1 MHYLAII
8 VNSLNK
14 KVVSFNSISDL
25 DDALLALFNNLD
37 KSISRIVL
45 SGGSTPASFYK
56 LLSETDIKWSNY
68 EITLSD
74 ERDVE
79 ILDPLSNEGSIKA
92 IINNNS
98 FNRSFISLVK
108 EGAQSRLDLIK
119 SYDLCILG
127 MGDDGHIASIFPNMS
142 NLSEALHHKSSLINL
157 NDGYPDVSRLTMT
170 LNEINKSKQIILLI
184 KGEKK
189 FNLLMDKRSDSELLP
204 VDHLFIQM
212 IDKIKIFKV
221 L

>member
-1 MHYLAII
+1 M
-8 VNSLNK
+8 NSLNK

-98 FNRSFISLVK
+98 FNKSFISLAK

-189 FNLLMDKRSDSELLP
+189 FNLLMDKRSDSKLLP

-212 IDKIKIFKV
+212 IDKIKVFKV

>member
-1 MHYLAII
+1 M
-8 VNSLNK
+8 NSLNK

-25 DDALLALFNNLD
+25 DEALLTLFNNLHQP
-37 KSISRIVL
+37 ISRIVL
-45 SGGSTPASFYK
+45 SGGSTPTSFYK
-56 LLSETDIKWSNY
+56 RLSKTDIKWSNY

>member
-1 MHYLAII
+1 M
-8 VNSLNK
+8 NSLNK

-25 DDALLALFNNLD
+25 DDALLTLFNNLHQP
-37 KSISRIVL
+37 ISRIVL
-45 SGGSTPASFYK
+45 SGGSTPTSFYK
-56 LLSETDIKWSNY
+56 RLSKTDIKWSNY

-127 MGDDGHIASIFPNMS
+127 MGNDGHIASIFPNMS

>member
-1 MHYLAII
+1 M
-8 VNSLNK
+8 NSLNK

-25 DDALLALFNNLD
+25 DDALLTLFNNLHQP
-37 KSISRIVL
+37 ISRIVL
-45 SGGSTPASFYK
+45 SGGSTPTSFYK
-56 LLSETDIKWSNY
+56 RLSETDIKWSNY

-98 FNRSFISLVK
+98 FNRSFISLVT

>member
-1 MHYLAII
+1 M
-8 VNSLNK
+8 NSLNK
-14 KVVSFNSISDL
+14 KVVSFNSLSDL
-25 DDALLALFNNLD
+25 DDALLVLFNDLH
-37 KSISRIVL
+37 KPISRIVL
-45 SGGSTPASFYK
+45 SGGSTPLSFYK
-56 LLSETDIKWSNY
+56 RLSEIDIKWSNY

-79 ILDPLSNEGSIKA
+79 ISNPLSNEGSIKA
-92 IINNNS
+92 IIKDTS
-98 FNRSFISLVK
+98 FNKSFISLVK
-108 EGAQSRLDLIK
+108 EDAQSRLDLIE

-127 MGDDGHIASIFPNMS
+127 MGDDGHIGSIFPNMS

-157 NDGYPDVSRLTMT
+157 NDGYPDVPRLTMS

-184 KGEKK
+184 KGDKK
-189 FNLLMDKRSDSELLP
+189 FNLLMDKRSDNKLLP

-212 IDKIKIFKV
+212 VNKIKIFKV

>member
-1 MHYLAII
+1 M
-8 VNSLNK
+8 NSLNK

-25 DDALLALFNNLD
+25 DDALLTLFNNLHQP
-37 KSISRIVL
+37 ISRIVL
-45 SGGSTPASFYK
+45 SGGSTPMSFYK
-56 LLSETDIKWSNY
+56 RLSETDIKWSNY

-170 LNEINKSKQIILLI
+170 LNAVSYTHLT
-184 KGEKK
+184 
-189 FNLLMDKRSDSELLP
+189 LP
-204 VDHLFIQM
+204 T
-212 IDKIKIFKV
+212 KA
-221 L
+221 

>member
-1 MHYLAII
+1 M
-8 VNSLNK
+8 NSLNK

-25 DDALLALFNNLD
+25 DDALLTLFNNLHQP
-37 KSISRIVL
+37 ISRIVL
-45 SGGSTPASFYK
+45 SGGSTPMSFYK
-56 LLSETDIKWSNY
+56 RLSEIDIKWSNY

-98 FNRSFISLVK
+98 FNRSFISLVT

-184 KGEKK
+184 KGKKK

>member
-25 DDALLALFNNLD
+25 DDALLTLFNNLD

-98 FNRSFISLVK
+98 FNKSFISLAK

>member
-1 MHYLAII
+1 M
-8 VNSLNK
+8 NFLNK

-25 DDALLALFNNLD
+25 DDALLTLFNNLHQP
-37 KSISRIVL
+37 ISRIVL
-45 SGGSTPASFYK
+45 SGGSTPTSFYK
-56 LLSETDIKWSNY
+56 RLSKTDIKWSNY

-108 EGAQSRLDLIK
+108 EGAQSKLDLIK

>member
-1 MHYLAII
+1 

-14 KVVSFNSISDL
+14 KVVSFNSLSDL
-25 DDALLALFNNLD
+25 DDALLALFNDLH
-37 KSISRIVL
+37 KPISRIVL
-45 SGGSTPASFYK
+45 SGGSTPVSFYK
-56 LLSETDIKWSNY
+56 RLSETDIKWSNY

-79 ILDPLSNEGSIKA
+79 ISNPLSNEGSIKA
-92 IINNNS
+92 IIKDTS
-98 FNRSFISLVK
+98 FNKSFISLVK
-108 EGAQSRLDLIK
+108 EDAQSRLDLIE

-127 MGDDGHIASIFPNMS
+127 MGDDGHIGSIFPNMS

-157 NDGYPDVSRLTMT
+157 NDGYPDVPRLTMS

-184 KGEKK
+184 KGDKK
-189 FNLLMDKRSDSELLP
+189 FNLLMDKRSDNKLLP

-212 IDKIKIFKV
+212 VNKIKIFKV

>member
-1 MHYLAII
+1 M
-8 VNSLNK
+8 NSLNK

-25 DDALLALFNNLD
+25 DDALLTLFNNLHQP
-37 KSISRIVL
+37 ISRIVL
-45 SGGSTPASFYK
+45 SGGSTPMSFYK
-56 LLSETDIKWSNY
+56 RLSETDIKWSNY

-79 ILDPLSNEGSIKA
+79 IQDPLSNEGSIKA

-157 NDGYPDVSRLTMT
+157 YDGYPDVSRLTMT

>member
-1 MHYLAII
+1 M
-8 VNSLNK
+8 NSLNK

-25 DDALLALFNNLD
+25 DDALLTLFNNLHQP
-37 KSISRIVL
+37 ISRIVL
-45 SGGSTPASFYK
+45 SGGSTPTSFYK
-56 LLSETDIKWSNY
+56 RLSKTDIKWSNY

-108 EGAQSRLDLIK
+108 EGAQSKLDLIK

>member
-1 MHYLAII
+1 M
-8 VNSLNK
+8 NFLNK

-25 DDALLALFNNLD
+25 DDALLTLFNNLHQP
-37 KSISRIVL
+37 ISRIVL
-45 SGGSTPASFYK
+45 SGGSTPTSFYK
-56 LLSETDIKWSNY
+56 RLSKTDIKWSNY

>member
-1 MHYLAII
+1 M
-8 VNSLNK
+8 NSLNK

-25 DDALLALFNNLD
+25 DDALLTLFNNLHQP
-37 KSISRIVL
+37 ISRIVL
-45 SGGSTPASFYK
+45 SGGSTPTSFYK
-56 LLSETDIKWSNY
+56 RLSKTDIKWSNY

-127 MGDDGHIASIFPNMS
+127 MGADGHIASIFPNMS

>member
-1 MHYLAII
+1 M
-8 VNSLNK
+8 NSLNK

-25 DDALLALFNNLD
+25 DDALLTLFNNLHQP
-37 KSISRIVL
+37 ISRIVL
-45 SGGSTPASFYK
+45 SGGSTPMTFYK
-56 LLSETDIKWSNY
+56 RLSETDIKWSNY

>member
-1 MHYLAII
+1 M
-8 VNSLNK
+8 NSLNK

-25 DDALLALFNNLD
+25 DDALLTLFNNLHQP
-37 KSISRIVL
+37 ISRIVL
-45 SGGSTPASFYK
+45 SGGSTPMSFYK
-56 LLSETDIKWSNY
+56 RLSEIDIKWSNY

-98 FNRSFISLVK
+98 FNRSFISLVT

>member
-1 MHYLAII
+1 M
-8 VNSLNK
+8 NSLNK

-25 DDALLALFNNLD
+25 DDALLTLFNNLHQP
-37 KSISRIVL
+37 ISRIVL
-45 SGGSTPASFYK
+45 SGGSTPMSFYK
-56 LLSETDIKWSNY
+56 RLSEIDIKWSNY

-142 NLSEALHHKSSLINL
+142 NLSEALYHKSSLINL

>member
-1 MHYLAII
+1 MKIEKFKELE
-8 VNSLNK
+8 K
-14 KVVSFNSISDL
+14 KINGQNFNQSYKTI
-25 DDALLALFNNLD
+25 N
-37 KSISRIVL
+37 IVL
-45 SGGSTPASFYK
+45 MI
-56 LLSETDIKWSNY
+56 LSY
-68 EITLSD
+68 
-74 ERDVE
+74 
-79 ILDPLSNEGSIKA
+79 
-92 IINNNS
+92 
-98 FNRSFISLVK
+98 F
-108 EGAQSRLDLIK
+108 
-119 SYDLCILG
+119 
-127 MGDDGHIASIFPNMS
+127 GHIASIFPNMS
-142 NLSEALHHKSSLINL
+142 NLSDALYDKSSLINL

>member
-1 MHYLAII
+1 M
-8 VNSLNK
+8 NSLNK

-25 DDALLALFNNLD
+25 DDALLTLFNNLHQP
-37 KSISRIVL
+37 ISRIVL
-45 SGGSTPASFYK
+45 SGGSTPTSFYK
-56 LLSETDIKWSNY
+56 RLSETDIKWSNY

-98 FNRSFISLVK
+98 FNKSFISLVK

>member
-1 MHYLAII
+1 

-14 KVVSFNSISDL
+14 KVVSINSISDL
-25 DDALLALFNNLD
+25 DDALLALFNNLE

-68 EITLSD
+68 EITVSD

-98 FNRSFISLVK
+98 FNKSFISLAK
-108 EGAQSRLDLIK
+108 EDAQSRLDLIK
-119 SYDLCILG
+119 S
-127 MGDDGHIASIFPNMS
+127 
-142 NLSEALHHKSSLINL
+142 
-157 NDGYPDVSRLTMT
+157 
-170 LNEINKSKQIILLI
+170 
-184 KGEKK
+184 
-189 FNLLMDKRSDSELLP
+189 
-204 VDHLFIQM
+204 
-212 IDKIKIFKV
+212 
-221 L
+221 

>member
-1 MHYLAII
+1 

-25 DDALLALFNNLD
+25 DDALLALFNNLH
-37 KSISRIVL
+37 KPISRIVL
-45 SGGSTPASFYK
+45 SGGSTPTSFYK
-56 LLSETDIKWSNY
+56 RLSETDIKWSNY
-68 EITLSD
+68 EITLTD

-108 EGAQSRLDLIK
+108 EGAQSKLDLIK

>member
-1 MHYLAII
+1 M
-8 VNSLNK
+8 NSLNK

-25 DDALLALFNNLD
+25 DDALLTLFNNLHQP
-37 KSISRIVL
+37 ISRIVL
-45 SGGSTPASFYK
+45 SGGSTPTSFYK
-56 LLSETDIKWSNY
+56 RLSKTDIKWSNY

-189 FNLLMDKRSDSELLP
+189 FNLLMDKRSDNELLP

>member
-1 MHYLAII
+1 

-25 DDALLALFNNLD
+25 DDALLTLFNNLHQP
-37 KSISRIVL
+37 ISRIVL
-45 SGGSTPASFYK
+45 SGGSTPTSFYK
-56 LLSETDIKWSNY
+56 RLSETDIKWSNY

-98 FNRSFISLVK
+98 FNRSFISLVT

>member
-1 MHYLAII
+1 M
-8 VNSLNK
+8 NSLNK

-25 DDALLALFNNLD
+25 DDALLALFNNLHQP
-37 KSISRIVL
+37 ISRIVL
-45 SGGSTPASFYK
+45 SGGSTPTSFYK
-56 LLSETDIKWSNY
+56 RLSETDIKWSNY

>member
-1 MHYLAII
+1 M
-8 VNSLNK
+8 NSLNK

-25 DDALLALFNNLD
+25 DDALLALFNNLH
-37 KSISRIVL
+37 KPISPIVL
-45 SGGSTPASFYK
+45 SGGSTPMSFYK
-56 LLSETDIKWSNY
+56 RLSETDIKWSNY

-142 NLSEALHHKSSLINL
+142 NLSEALYHKLSLINL

>member
-1 MHYLAII
+1 M
-8 VNSLNK
+8 NSLNK

-25 DDALLALFNNLD
+25 DDALLTLFNNLHQP
-37 KSISRIVL
+37 ISRIVL
-45 SGGSTPASFYK
+45 SGGSTPTSFYK
-56 LLSETDIKWSNY
+56 RLSETDIKWSNY

-157 NDGYPDVSRLTMT
+157 NDGYPDVSRLSMT

-189 FNLLMDKRSDSELLP
+189 FNLLMDKRSGSELLP

>member
-1 MHYLAII
+1 M
-8 VNSLNK
+8 NFLNK

-25 DDALLALFNNLD
+25 DDALLTLFNNLHQP
-37 KSISRIVL
+37 ISRIVL
-45 SGGSTPASFYK
+45 SGGSTPTSFYK
-56 LLSETDIKWSNY
+56 RLSETDIKWSNY

>member
-1 MHYLAII
+1 M
-8 VNSLNK
+8 NSLNK

-25 DDALLALFNNLD
+25 DDALLALFNNLH
-37 KSISRIVL
+37 KPISRIVL
-45 SGGSTPASFYK
+45 SGGYTPMSFYK
-56 LLSETDIKWSNY
+56 RLSETDIKWSNY

-98 FNRSFISLVK
+98 FNRSFISLVT

-189 FNLLMDKRSDSELLP
+189 FNLLMDKRSGSELLP

>member
-1 MHYLAII
+1 M
-8 VNSLNK
+8 NSLNK
-14 KVVSFNSISDL
+14 QVVSFNSLSDL
-25 DDALLALFNNLD
+25 DDALLTLFNNLHQP
-37 KSISRIVL
+37 ISRIVL
-45 SGGSTPASFYK
+45 SGGSTPMSFYK
-56 LLSETDIKWSNY
+56 RLSETDIKWSNY

-108 EGAQSRLDLIK
+108 EDAQSRLDLIK

>member
-1 MHYLAII
+1 M
-8 VNSLNK
+8 NSLNK

-25 DDALLALFNNLD
+25 DDALLTLFNNLHQP
-37 KSISRIVL
+37 ISRIVL
-45 SGGSTPASFYK
+45 SGSSTPTSFYK
-56 LLSETDIKWSNY
+56 RLSETDIKWSNY

-127 MGDDGHIASIFPNMS
+127 MGADGHIASIFPNMS

>member
-1 MHYLAII
+1 

-25 DDALLALFNNLD
+25 DDALLTLFNNLHQP
-37 KSISRIVL
+37 ISRIVL
-45 SGGSTPASFYK
+45 SGGSTPMSFYK
-56 LLSETDIKWSNY
+56 RLSETDIKWSNY

>member
-1 MHYLAII
+1 M
-8 VNSLNK
+8 NSLNK
-14 KVVSFNSISDL
+14 KVVSFNSLSDC
-25 DDALLALFNNLD
+25 DDALLALFNDLH
-37 KSISRIVL
+37 KPISRIVL
-45 SGGSTPASFYK
+45 SGGSTPVSFYK
-56 LLSETDIKWSNY
+56 RLSETDIKWSNY

-79 ILDPLSNEGSIKA
+79 ISNPLSNEGSIKA
-92 IINNNS
+92 IIKDTS
-98 FNRSFISLVK
+98 FNKSFISLVK
-108 EGAQSRLDLIK
+108 EDAQSRLDLIE

-127 MGDDGHIASIFPNMS
+127 MGDDGHIGSIFPNMS

-157 NDGYPDVSRLTMT
+157 NDGYPDVPRLTMS

-184 KGEKK
+184 KGDKK
-189 FNLLMDKRSDSELLP
+189 FNLLMDKRSDNKLLP

-212 IDKIKIFKV
+212 VNKIKIFKV